1 MSIRGGLL
9 LLTCLVSLLSAR
21 SGCLTSD
28 PLNKETTQLVS
39 PIPTQKRFDSD
50 MCGSD
55 IDNDVLTAELSALEI
70 GIGTLAACLPIY
82 RPIYN
87 RYFCTTTSADCGN
100 QDPKTYGQLLEEQS
114 SIKMKMRLIGKPS
127 NQNATSVHTISEANS
142 KAEPSQSTTIRLK
155 KIPHP
160 MDEESGTGIM
170 VTKEF
175 VVTGP
180 APSSSIAQC
189 QDSFCCK

>member
-1 MSIRGGLL
+1 MHAVWHLKVSKARKRLITMTFMLGGIVSIISTVRLPY
-9 LLTCLVSLLSAR
+9 VR
-21 SGCLTSD
+21 SFEQGDD
-28 PLNKETTQLVS
+28 PAY
-39 PIPTQKRFDSD
+39 
-50 MCGSD
+50 
-55 IDNDVLTAELSALEI
+55 NDVLTAELSALEI